1 MSDTRDP
8 REGRGNETD
17 LQVWASCIAH
27 DFGNLITLMSC
38 HAELLVRSLKQGSQ
52 EQRDA
57 IAVRSAARRAKHL
70 LARWVDF
77 YKKTPLRSEPVDL
90 VRFFDEIVAL
100 ARPALGAGIQITA
113 KVETKALAVLADRA
127 HLERCL
133 LNLLLNAKDA
143 MQGVGTICVRA
154 RAAHSADGAAGELVS
169 IEVTDSGPGVPL
181 ELRERI
187 FEPSFTTK
195 AHGSGL
201 GLAMVKA
208 YVTENRGHVAVS
220 NADDSGGACFV
231 LHLPRARLGE
241 GRMESQAPRSAERTT
256 LLLVEPDLRLG
267 PALQRL
273 LEGSGYD
280 VRLVS
285 SAGEALLM
293 AERSGERV
301 ECVVMDGPLPWM
313 SCEELGVRLK
323 QLWPDLQTI
332 ALAWSEFESRGGVDR
347 IVIKPCHGSV
357 LLRELAELRA
367 ARPKQASYTR
377 IKVARPIAVA
387 GNDGS

>member
-1 MSDTRDP
+1 
-8 REGRGNETD
+8 
-17 LQVWASCIAH
+17 
-27 DFGNLITLMSC
+27 
-38 HAELLVRSLKQGSQ
+38 
-52 EQRDA
+52 
-57 IAVRSAARRAKHL
+57 
-70 LARWVDF
+70 
-77 YKKTPLRSEPVDL
+77 
-90 VRFFDEIVAL
+90 
-100 ARPALGAGIQITA
+100 
-113 KVETKALAVLADRA
+113 
-127 HLERCL
+127 
-133 LNLLLNAKDA
+133 
-143 MQGVGTICVRA
+143 
-154 RAAHSADGAAGELVS
+154 
-169 IEVTDSGPGVPL
+169 
-181 ELRERI
+181 
-187 FEPSFTTK
+187 
-195 AHGSGL
+195 
-201 GLAMVKA
+201 
-208 YVTENRGHVAVS
+208 
-220 NADDSGGACFV
+220 
-231 LHLPRARLGE
+231 
-241 GRMESQAPRSAERTT
+241 MESQAPRSAERTT

-273 LEGSGYD
+273 LEGSGYE